1 MSNVTPM
8 FLAYLDVRITNTS
21 LSATGENCRVDLR
34 VQLTKSL
41 VLLPFNFYVFTVIQ
55 RYPMNRF
62 ECESP
67 PRTNSV
73 KKNHLHIMNE
83 TPFQVDVLLCYPAER
98 YITDEGA
105 VPKQIPVKP

>member
-8 FLAYLDVRITNTS
+8 FLAYLDVRIMNTS
-21 LSATGENCRVDLR
+21 LSATGGNCRVDLR

-41 VLLPFNFYVFTVIQ
+41 VLSPFNFYVFNDIQ
-55 RYPMNRF
+55 RYPINRF

-67 PRTNSV
+67 APTNSM

-83 TPFQVDVLLCYPAER
+83 TPFQVDVLLCHPAER
-98 YITDEGA
+98 YIKDKGA
-105 VPKQIPVKP
+105 IIMEE